1 VRHSTTHHIRTTLV
15 PPVALRPRRLAP
27 DRLAAAKADFNA
39 MLQDCTARPSKGPW
53 SSALRHVHKK
63 DSGCRLCGDYRALNP
78 RTIPD
83 RYPVPHTRLLLP
95 PSCCTIFSKI
105 VLVKAYHSILVY
117 PDDIKKDNY
126 HHNFRFFD
134 FLYMSIGLRN
144 TAKLSN
150 TSWMRFSKI
159 WISVSPVQTTP
170 CL

>member
-1 VRHSTTHHIRTTLV
+1 
-15 PPVALRPRRLAP
+15 VACRPCHLAP
-27 DRLAAAKADFNA
+27 DRLAVAKAEFNA

-105 VLVKAYHSILVY
+105 DLVKAYHQIPVH
-117 PDDIKKDNY
+117 PDGIKRQLSQLSA
-126 HHNFRFFD
+126 F
-134 FLYMSIGLRN
+134 SN
-144 TAKLSN
+144 TLTCPSACETPPELSN
-150 TSWMRFSKI
+150 ASWIRSSKI
-159 WISVSPVQTTP
+159 WISVSLIYKTSLSLAIPFF
-170 CL
+170 LLNRS